1 MQSDQ
6 NSFLLGNDNNVFFGY
21 HVYLSNIVN
30 GSSVLLISNKV
41 DKVFLY
47 RVNYKNDDNYNFE
60 EIS

>member
-1 MQSDQ
+1 M
-6 NSFLLGNDNNVFFGY
+6 GNDDNVFFGH
-21 HVYLSNIVN
+21 HVCLSNVFN